1 MKRLILL
8 MVATASFSG
17 VMAQSRNA
25 NNGGFGYFAQ
35 GYFELAPGQD
45 LAGLE
50 SELAQNANV
59 DAFRFDSEQGVY
71 TIITKDITSFDRDT
85 LVSWLGSHV
94 AAIHCTQIGIH
105 GVDQRQGIPFENCV
119 D

>member
-1 MKRLILL
+1 

-17 VMAQSRNA
+17 AMAQSRNA
-25 NNGGFGYFAQ
+25 SSSVPGYFAQ
-35 GYFELAPGQD
+35 GYYELAPGQD

-59 DAFRFDSEQGVY
+59 DAFRFDSDQGVY
-71 TIITKDITSFDRDT
+71 TIITKDIANFDRDT
-85 LVSWLGSHV
+85 LVSWLGNYV